1 MNVNMNNKGEE
12 IIVRLFMK
20 KIQIAGC
27 LIGIT
32 DELFD
37 LSGNCFNEYL
47 ILTEEIPKIVLKK
60 DNVNEKDYTFGY
72 YRDICRRLINKDVMP
87 FHGAAVKLLEK
98 DEAYV
103 FAGLSGAGK
112 STQARLWKK
121 NLGMQALILNDD
133 RPFIR
138 FEKNQIIVCGSPW
151 KGKHHIGENGEATLK
166 AVCFVKKCEKNQIR
180 RVLPDQ
186 AFPLLLRQ
194 CFPIREY
201 AEKVIVFVERMSRT
215 IPIWELSCTLSSEA
229 FDVAYRAMVIDNG
242 KKAE

>member
-1 MNVNMNNKGEE
+1 MSEK
-12 IIVRLFMK
+12 ITLTLAMK

-27 LIGIT
+27 LISIT
-32 DELFD
+32 KELFD
-37 LSGNCFNEYL
+37 LSKINLNEYVVD
-47 ILTEEIPKIVLKK
+47 TEAIPESTLRK
-60 DNVNEKDYTFGY
+60 DNVTEKDYTIGY
-72 YRDICRRLINKDVMP
+72 YRDICRRLIYKDVLP
-87 FHGAAVKLLEK
+87 FHGAAVKLQGK

-103 FAGLSGAGK
+103 FAGPSGAGK